1 MSGGQSAA
9 TESRESDGER
19 TDRIHRNG
27 RLDGREPVTV
37 VGSRELAVP
46 VHSGERD
53 SDGDGGLGVGVDAD
67 PETAAWSFR
76 CASGSEIGGPWTGV
90 PVSDL
95 LDAAEA
101 PDATT
106 HVAVEGDDGYR
117 VCVPVSAAL
126 DGLLAHRSA
135 GEPLDAPRFVAPGVS
150 GVRTGKRV
158 ARIDAVALAPE
169 TDPEAVE
176 ELKLE
181 EK

>member
-1 MSGGQSAA
+1 MTDPTPDPEVAVESVAVVGDRRLTVAVGGDASGGSF
-9 TESRESDGER
+9 
-19 TDRIHRNG
+19 
-27 RLDGREPVTV
+27 
-37 VGSRELAVP
+37 
-46 VHSGERD
+46 
-53 SDGDGGLGVGVDAD
+53 D

-95 LDAAEA
+95 LDAADA

-106 HVAVEGDDGYR
+106 HVAVEGGDGYR

-126 DGLLAHRSA
+126 DGLLARRRA

-150 GVRTGKRV
+150 GVRTVKRV
-158 ARIDAVALAPE
+158 ARIEAVALAPE
-169 TDPEAVE
+169 ADPEEVE
-176 ELKLE
+176 ELKLD